1 MMRER
6 ERCEQAL
13 TLAASG
19 HTVSLVSSG
28 DAGVYGM
35 AGLAIELREK
45 LGVVSPIE
53 IIPGMTAST
62 AASAAMGAPL
72 MLDFAVISL
81 SDLLVPW
88 DMIRKRLSAVAQADL
103 VVALYNPKSKKRVS
117 QLEEAAHIFRSLRSD
132 STPVGIATAVGS
144 PEQSI
149 VLTDLKHFLD
159 FEINMRSVVI
169 IGNSTSRIV
178 DSFFITPRGYL

>member
-1 MMRER
+1 
-6 ERCEQAL
+6 
-13 TLAASG
+13 
-19 HTVSLVSSG
+19 
-28 DAGVYGM
+28 
-35 AGLAIELREK
+35 
-45 LGVVSPIE
+45 
-53 IIPGMTAST
+53 
-62 AASAAMGAPL
+62 

-103 VVALYNPKSKKRVS
+103 VVALYNPRSKKRVT
-117 QLEEAAHIFRSLRSD
+117 QLEEAAQIFRSLRSD
-132 STPVGIATAVGS
+132 STPVGIATAAGS

-169 IGNSTSRIV
+169 IGNSTSRII